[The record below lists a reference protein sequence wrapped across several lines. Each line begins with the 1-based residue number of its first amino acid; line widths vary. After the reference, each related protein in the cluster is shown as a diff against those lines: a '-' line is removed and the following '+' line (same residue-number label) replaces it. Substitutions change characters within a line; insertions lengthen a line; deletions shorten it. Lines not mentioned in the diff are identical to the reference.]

1 MKEFSC
7 DDVLPGCGARF
18 RAASTAEVEALV
30 HLHARIGHGIAAADM
45 PADIT
50 ARIRAAIRG
59 VGDAGPDPAADGS
72 WPPAGPGT
80 ADPIPT

>member
-18 RAASTAEVEALV
+18 RAASTAEIEALV
-30 HLHARIGHGIAAADM
+30 GLHARIGHGIAAADM

-59 VGDAGPDPAADGS
+59 VGDAVPDGAPDGWGPPAA
-72 WPPAGPGT
+72 PGT
-80 ADPIPT
+80 AAPIPT